1 MLFGRN
7 TLKLASR
14 DSCIEIYPHLAVR
27 QVSHSAPEGIS
38 KQRPFVG
45 DSLTLDIPISRIT
58 HGVLS
63 SYCYVWGA
71 GRALIKAEGTL
82 ARFLHYSPS
91 LIPVLGCKMAVCDH
105 DFIRRESS
113 LLIAR
118 FVRRNLRGFCA
129 GSTATREGFFDLLP
143 ARTGSIKILSRIP
156 FDVWRAAA
164 TRFEL
169 IPEIAELVCQ
179 LRLVDR
185 GRELL

>member
-1 MLFGRN
+1 MLLCRN
-7 TLKLASR
+7 TLKLASG
-14 DSCIEIYPHLAVR
+14 DSCIEIDPHLAVR
-27 QVSHSAPEGIS
+27 QVSHTAPEGIS
-38 KQRPFVG
+38 KQRSFVG
-45 DSLTLDIPISRIT
+45 DSLTLDVPISRIT

-63 SYCYVWGA
+63 SYRYVWCA

-82 ARFLHYSPS
+82 ARFLHHSPS
-91 LIPVLGCKMAVCDH
+91 LIPVLGCKMAVCGH

-118 FVRRNLRGFCA
+118 IVRCNLRGFCA
-129 GSTATREGFFDLLP
+129 GSTATRKGFFDLLP
-143 ARTGSIKILSRIP
+143 ARAGSIKILSRIT
-156 FDVWRAAA
+156 FDLWRPAA

-169 IPEIAELVCQ
+169 IPQIAELVRQ